1 MKPGPLA
8 FNGALGLALG
18 MEQTRGAVESTGSD
32 LTVAYIALGSNL
44 GDREATLSSAV
55 DQIGLL
61 PGTRLLARS
70 SWVQT
75 DPVGVQDQPS
85 FLNGAV
91 EIETSL
97 APHRLLEEL
106 LRIEVGHGRR
116 REEGSRWGPRTLDLD
131 LLLYG
136 TREVREAGLTIP
148 HPRMA
153 ERAFVLVPLSE
164 IAGHAMIPTLG
175 LTVDEALERL
185 GRSGT

>member
-1 MKPGPLA
+1 LKPGPLA
-8 FNGALGLALG
+8 FDGARGLALG
-18 MEQTRGAVESTGSD
+18 MDQTRGAAESTGSE
-32 LTVAYIALGSNL
+32 LMVAYIALGSNL
-44 GDREATLSSAV
+44 GDREATLESAV
-55 DQIGLL
+55 RQIGSL

-70 SWVQT
+70 SWIQT
-75 DPVGVQDQPS
+75 DPVGVEEQPA

-97 APHRLLEEL
+97 APRRLLEGL
-106 LRIEVGHGRR
+106 LTIEAAHGRR

-136 TREVREAGLTIP
+136 TRVIQEGGLRVP
-148 HPRMA
+148 HPRLV

-164 IAGHAMIPTLG
+164 IAGHALIPTLG